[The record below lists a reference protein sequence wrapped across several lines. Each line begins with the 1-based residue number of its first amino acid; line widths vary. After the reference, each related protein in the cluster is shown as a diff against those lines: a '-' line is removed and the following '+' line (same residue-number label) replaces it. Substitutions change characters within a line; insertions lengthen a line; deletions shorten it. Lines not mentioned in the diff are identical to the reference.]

1 LNFCLALSSE
11 KIGYLLI
18 MENYAQEIL
27 YLKQQIQEKE
37 NQLKSVH
44 LKSLSQPSLYI
55 NYDKAKF
62 DLYKAS
68 QQKQI
73 ANTILSQQVQE
84 HFQARSRFNQEK
96 QDEVRFRLEAL
107 KRQQED
113 KNRQILEQQ
122 LRARAYKEDLDT
134 QKYLKSR
141 IIYEEKTIRKSPIP
155 HPAESPLRNPF
166 VSSSIE
172 PSKMYFT
179 KHQPKTLCFNPITG
193 SLEDTSNYNLGRYP
207 QKNTHMQTESLF
219 LPKLKNR
226 ETVPTQFAS
235 LKAFQQPK
243 FTKSHPKFTQSFPIT
258 GGQFFT

>member
-1 LNFCLALSSE
+1 
-11 KIGYLLI
+11 
-18 MENYAQEIL
+18 MQNYAKEIL

-55 NYDKAKF
+55 NYDKTKF
-62 DLYKAS
+62 DQYKAI
-68 QQKQI
+68 QQKQL

-84 HFQARSRFNQEK
+84 HFQARSRFSQEK

-107 KRQQED
+107 KKQQED
-113 KNRQILEQQ
+113 QIRQNLEQQ

-141 IIYEEKTIRKSPIP
+141 ITNEEKSIRNSPIP
-155 HPAESPLRNPF
+155 HPAESPLKNPF
-166 VSSSIE
+166 ISSSIE

-179 KHQPKTLCFNPITG
+179 RHQPKTLCFNPITG
-193 SLEDTSNYNLGRYP
+193 SLEDTSNYVLGRYP
-207 QKNTHMQTESLF
+207 EKSVHRQTESLF
-219 LPKLKNR
+219 LPKLKNC
-226 ETVPTQFAS
+226 EKVPTQFAS